1 MVAWWLFAVLF
12 VAVTLLDWLLA
23 LAGLGRL
30 RLLLYLSSFC
40 CVASLAGLGRLRW
53 RCLYFYVAGMVGL
66 GRLAGCY
73 YIIFFFRLLTVG
85 GVEFRR

>member
-12 VAVTLLDWLLA
+12 VAVTLLDLLLA

-30 RLLLYLSSFC
+30 RLLLYLLSFC

-53 RCLYFYVAGMVGL
+53 RCLMLLAWLAWVALLVVIILYIYF
-66 GRLAGCY
+66 
-73 YIIFFFRLLTVG
+73 FLLTVG
-85 GVEFRR
+85 GVAFRR